1 MREAMKAQMFYAP
14 VLLLSL
20 SMACGKA
27 ENKKDVKAEALDKII
42 QAADQIR
49 ATAATHPVVA
59 DEVTPT
65 PAPAPVGP
73 TPVVPNAPVGNPPVA
88 PAPVPEAPA
97 GNVPVGNAPVGNA
110 PVTNAPPANAP
121 AEQPSAEEVVG
132 QAAGITTGVK
142 AIDTIC
148 AKSFTALAAT
158 TEEELETLKPT
169 AAANTACMKV
179 LLSTASSVITELQ
192 ALGTQVAIPNG
203 PSSVALSSTL
213 FTNLLNQ
220 DPGYG
225 DFLLPY
231 IDQEVFVNTTY
242 FLPESSEKLEYIQSS
257 IADITSR
264 DPATLTPADQQNLML
279 LQLSLEVQQGTVSKF
294 TNTINKL
301 NNLANLTSIAANVGF
316 LGQYLNAPPAA
327 PVGEPTEPQPT
338 SPTTGTGSGESP
350 DTPETPAV
358 PEPETPV
365 VPEPEP
371 EPVPVPDP
379 TPAPVPLPTP

>member
-1 MREAMKAQMFYAP
+1 MKAQMFYAP

-27 ENKKDVKAEALDKII
+27 DNKKDVKAEALDKIV

-49 ATAATHPVVA
+49 TTAASHPVVA

-65 PAPAPVGP
+65 PSPVAP
-73 TPVVPNAPVGNPPVA
+73 TPVVPNAPAGNAPVA
-88 PAPVPEAPA
+88 PAPAA
-97 GNVPVGNAPVGNA
+97 NAPVANA
-110 PVTNAPPANAP
+110 PVANAP
-121 AEQPSAEEVVG
+121 VANAPVAQPAAEDVAG
-132 QAAGITTGVK
+132 RAAGITTGVK

-148 AKSFTALAAT
+148 AKSFLALEAT
-158 TEEELETLKPT
+158 TEAELEALKPT
-169 AAANTACMKV
+169 AATNSTCLKV

-203 PSSVALSSTL
+203 TSSVALSSTL

-231 IDQEVFVNTTY
+231 IDQEVFYNVTY
-242 FLPESSEKLEYIQSS
+242 FLPESSEKLEYIQAS
-257 IADITSR
+257 ISEITAR
-264 DPATLTPADQQNLML
+264 DPETLTAADQQNLML

-301 NNLANLTSIAANVGF
+301 NSLANLTSIAANVGY
-316 LGQYLNAPPAA
+316 LGQYLNAPAAA
-327 PVGEPTEPQPT
+327 PVEQPAQPQPT
-338 SPTTGTGSGESP
+338 SPATGTGSGE
-350 DTPETPAV
+350 TPETPAV